1 MSGQKGIIVYSQVT
15 CTYTSTVN
23 TATEE
28 ESKHPPAHSILWT
41 LLGYDVIHTRRKHA
55 TY

>member
-1 MSGQKGIIVYSQVT
+1 MSSQKGIIVYSQVT
-15 CTYTSTVN
+15 CTVN

-28 ESKHPPAHSILWT
+28 ERKHPPAHSILT